1 MKNKN
6 RIIKA
11 LIFALAFSM
20 LPIGSVAAASM
31 NVNAYSGE
39 AAAIQISENIGVMGM
54 RVKLKVPVTGVGFSM
69 PTWSVSGKYS
79 AYISAYEWKGSYSAT
94 VSAEPFATK
103 KFSELQDNATNWL
116 YFDRMP
122 AGEYFFAIEKTSGTV
137 GCWCADNDSV
147 SRGFRYT
154 DGVESR
160 GDMYMT
166 LAVESDTKDIFEECE
181 SAAPVYGEAANP
193 DALVVEG
200 GVLN

>member
-94 VSAEPFATK
+94 VSAEPFPSFRTTRQTGSILTECPRANT
-103 KFSELQDNATNWL
+103 FSPLKRPRAPSAVGAQITIASAADSDTQTAL
-116 YFDRMP
+116 K
-122 AGEYFFAIEKTSGTV
+122 AGEI
-137 GCWCADNDSV
+137 C
-147 SRGFRYT
+147 
-154 DGVESR
+154 
-160 GDMYMT
+160 
-166 LAVESDTKDIFEECE
+166 I
-181 SAAPVYGEAANP
+181 
-193 DALVVEG
+193 
-200 GVLN
+200 